1 MNESKKTGPPIH
13 QALILLHPH
22 LLTSFFS
29 PSAEAPMFPNFLNTL
44 IMHLKVGLLSK
55 TKYLFRSALE
65 KSAAVDHH
73 QIVKK
78 LFPSSKIW
86 SKLFWNNEHFHCS
99 PIFFAREF
107 HKPIFCPI
115 SLVNHSPEDLDS
127 TLDYKWICR
136 DENRLRKSNRYIS
149 RCCCCGEVWFPPSKC
164 IFD

>member
-22 LLTSFFS
+22 LLTSFFFS

-86 SKLFWNNEHFHCS
+86 SKLFENNEDFHCS
-99 PIFFAREF
+99 SIFFAREF

-127 TLDYKWICR
+127 TLDYK
-136 DENRLRKSNRYIS
+136 
-149 RCCCCGEVWFPPSKC
+149 
-164 IFD
+164 